1 MGFMICIKAVFEKG
15 DSTSGDEKPES
26 NVHQRPSQ
34 ALPEVSVT
42 RNVRIYMF

>member
-1 MGFMICIKAVFEKG
+1 MIHIKAVYGEG
-15 DSTSGDEKPES
+15 DPTPGDEKPES